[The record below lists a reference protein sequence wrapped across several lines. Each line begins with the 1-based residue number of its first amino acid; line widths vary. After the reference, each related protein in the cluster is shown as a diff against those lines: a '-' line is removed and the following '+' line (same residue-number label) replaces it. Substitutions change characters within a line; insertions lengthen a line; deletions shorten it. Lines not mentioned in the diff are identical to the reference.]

1 MVILDVIV
9 IFFLI
14 MGIFVFAVPLFRIFS
29 SINPRA
35 EFSHG
40 IKASS
45 FGMVLIL
52 VFGLSYSVI
61 IQPTKDEVVTKKI
74 NSIIE
79 NNKVLGTKGKGLGFG
94 FKEYTV
100 YIQETP
106 KVKTLDEK
114 QKKKEYP
121 FFKAKV
127 SPTLLSFDVDDV
139 EEISEKEFQKN
150 KKEIEK

>member
-1 MVILDVIV
+1 MKVGKHHGSVN
-9 IFFLI
+9 
-14 MGIFVFAVPLFRIFS
+14 IFVFAVPLFRIFS
-29 SINPRA
+29 SINPRLNFRM
-35 EFSHG
+35 ELKHRHLVWFLFWFSD
-40 IKASS
+40 
-45 FGMVLIL
+45 FPIL
-52 VFGLSYSVI
+52 SLFSQQKMRLL
-61 IQPTKDEVVTKKI
+61 PKKI

-121 FFKAKV
+121 FYKAKV
-127 SPTLLSFDVDDV
+127 SPTLLSLDVDDV

-150 KKEIEK
+150 KKEIEKAN